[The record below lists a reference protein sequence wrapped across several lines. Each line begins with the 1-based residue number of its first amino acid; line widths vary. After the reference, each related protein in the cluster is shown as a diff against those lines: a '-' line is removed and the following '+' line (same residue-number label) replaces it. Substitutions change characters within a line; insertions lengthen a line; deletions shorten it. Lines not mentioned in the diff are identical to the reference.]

1 MVNVESAP
9 IHREARDK
17 SRINHRW
24 VDLHRALRERYPLP
38 DTREGQRMSAYMVM
52 ALGAFVVSIMAG
64 LSGAGA
70 TPISRRANRKRQV
83 KNSR

>member
-1 MVNVESAP
+1 
-9 IHREARDK
+9 
-17 SRINHRW
+17 
-24 VDLHRALRERYPLP
+24 
-38 DTREGQRMSAYMVM
+38 MSAYMVM